1 LPPRSGLERSDFV
14 LWPFADKLDVRCHG
28 SYWGSSGLAF
38 AGLKWRD

>member
-1 LPPRSGLERSDFV
+1 MREGDVGE
-14 LWPFADKLDVRCHG
+14 WHFADKLDVRCHG